1 MAAVFPAA
9 ARVYFFLIDACHPSH
24 ALMPFPLPDN
34 AATAA
39 RYPPDLTL
47 KHVQVIHRH
56 GQRAP
61 AHKYFGHIQPP
72 GTWLRCHLA
81 PQLASFHSF
90 ADSLLG
96 KTSGGS
102 STNATAAALPHFAKI
117 VFDDP
122 KSTTSTTST
131 AKSLSSYSRDG
142 SCLMGQLTDTGKGTM
157 ARAGANLRA
166 LYISRL
172 KFLSDPD
179 PSAADPSSAFHS
191 NVYLRST
198 DYARTIESLQYLVH
212 GLFPPGAPAAP
223 PLTLHVRNAESES
236 MYPQHNCSE
245 LNRLSN
251 EFRARMRDT
260 HAAETAACMA
270 KMKHLGVDVSSTS
283 LMQVHA
289 IYDIAACMRGGSI
302 AMPEGVGE
310 KEFEELERITTK
322 QWIGL
327 YENDERMQSLGVG
340 RLLGDLKEKM
350 MEVVNKDPGA
360 VKLAVF
366 SAHDTTIG
374 PLLCALKAWDHQY
387 PDFASMVNLELFE
400 ETPRAPWR
408 WSSWQWPWAK
418 AKQPTKEESSQ
429 PEKGNHYVRALYN
442 GTPLALP
449 FCAAKNDHRASDA
462 TLCTLEAFM
471 KRVDELVPEAYE
483 KQCETEGGYVKF
495 NWKF

>member
-1 MAAVFPAA
+1 
-9 ARVYFFLIDACHPSH
+9 
-24 ALMPFPLPDN
+24 MPFPLPDN
-34 AATAA
+34 ATTAS

-56 GQRAP
+56 GQRTP
-61 AHKYFGHIQPP
+61 AHKYFGHIQPA

-81 PQLASFHSF
+81 PQLAAFHSF

-96 KTSGGS
+96 HHSNS
-102 STNATAAALPHFAKI
+102 STGTTNATAAALPHFAKI

-122 KSTTSTTST
+122 KSTTSATST
-131 AKSLSSYSRDG
+131 AKSLASYPRDG
-142 SCLMGQLTDTGKGTM
+142 SCIMGQLTDTGKGTM

-179 PSAADPSSAFHS
+179 PTATDSTAAFHS

-198 DYARTIESLQYLVH
+198 DYARTIESLQYLIH

-223 PLTLHVRNAESES
+223 PLTLHVRSAGSES
-236 MYPQHNCSE
+236 LYPQHNCSE

-260 HAAETAACMA
+260 HAAETAAGLELV
-270 KMKHLGVDVSSTS
+270 KHLGTDATS
-283 LMQVHA
+283 RAGLMQLHA
-289 IYDIAACMRGGSI
+289 IYDIAACMRGGNI
-302 AMPEGVGE
+302 ALPEGLGE
-310 KEFEELERITTK
+310 KEFDELEKITTK

-327 YENDERMQSLGVG
+327 YEKDERIQSLGVG

-350 MEVVNKDPGA
+350 MQVVEKDPEA
-360 VKLAVF
+360 VKMAVF

-387 PDFASMVNLELFE
+387 PDFASMINLELFE
-400 ETPRAPWR
+400 ETPRAPSR
-408 WSSWQWPWAK
+408 WSSWQWPWASK
-418 AKQPTKEESSQ
+418 PKPSEAEAASQ
-429 PEKGNHYVRALYN
+429 PPKGNNHYVRALYN
-442 GTPLALP
+442 GTPLVLP
-449 FCAAKNDHRASDA
+449 FCAAKGDHRASDA
-462 TLCTLEAFM
+462 SLCTLDAFM
-471 KRVDELVPEAYE
+471 KRVDELVPKAYE
-483 KQCETEGGYVKF
+483 KECQTEGGFVKF
-495 NWKF
+495 NWKY